1 MRLLRSISLLIIL
14 ILFIGCIGNSKTIDE
29 KLIGTWRGYLIDPM
43 SREKIEQLTIEF
55 TAEGEI
61 IYTTGEGEMQYIIT
75 NTYRAKNGIIYSK
88 SFDDQKEEKAT
99 YEIKD
104 NKLIM
109 VNEGVSNEFLKND
122 WLL

>member
-61 IYTTGEGEMQYIIT
+61 IYTTGESEMQ
-75 NTYRAKNGIIYSK
+75 
-88 SFDDQKEEKAT
+88 
-99 YEIKD
+99 
-104 NKLIM
+104 
-109 VNEGVSNEFLKND
+109 
-122 WLL
+122 

>member
-14 ILFIGCIGNSKTIDE
+14 ILFIGCIGGNSKTIDE

-75 NTYRAKNGIIYSK
+75 NTYRVKNGIIYSK

-122 WLL
+122 